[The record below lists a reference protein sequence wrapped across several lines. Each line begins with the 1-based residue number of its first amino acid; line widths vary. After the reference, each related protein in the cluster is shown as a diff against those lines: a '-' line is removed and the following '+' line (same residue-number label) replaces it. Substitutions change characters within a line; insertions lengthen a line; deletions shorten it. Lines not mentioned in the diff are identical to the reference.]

1 MNQDLEA
8 SYAHCRRI
16 ARRSGS
22 NFCFA
27 FLLLPGP
34 QRRAM
39 YALYAYLRRTDDLG
53 DSPQPVEV
61 RREAL
66 ARWRASL
73 HAAIEGRF
81 DDPVFPALVDTVRR
95 YHIPLEHLDAVIDG
109 VAMDLEEV
117 RFETFDDLAGY
128 CRRVASAVGLACLP
142 IWGARGEEAYEPATK
157 CGIAFQLTN
166 ILRDL
171 AEDARG
177 GRIYLPQEDL
187 RRFGYSAA
195 DLARGTVNDRFR
207 ALVAFEIE
215 RAEGFYREGA
225 ALTPWLEPAG
235 RRIFGAMFETYHGL
249 LKKIEHHAPDLLVR
263 RVRLGRW
270 RKLRIAARWLLWPPA
285 PGQSL

>member
-16 ARRSGS
+16 ARWSGS

-66 ARWRASL
+66 VRWRASL
-73 HAAIEGRF
+73 HAAMEDRC
-81 DDPVFPALVDTVRR
+81 DDPLLPALVDTVRR
-95 YHIPLEHLDAVIDG
+95 YRIPLAHLEAVIDG
-109 VAMDLEEV
+109 VAMDLDEV
-117 RFETFDDLAGY
+117 RFETFDDLAVY

-142 IWGARGEEAYEPATK
+142 VWGAHGEEAHGPATQ

-171 AEDARG
+171 AEDARR
-177 GRIYLPQEDL
+177 GRVYLPQEDL
-187 RRFGYSAA
+187 RRFGYAA
-195 DLARGTVNDRFR
+195 DDLARGVVNDQFR
-207 ALVAFEIE
+207 ALVAWEIE
-215 RAEGFYREGA
+215 RAEAFYREGA
-225 ALTPWLEPAG
+225 AVARWLEPAG
-235 RRIFGAMFETYHGL
+235 RRVFGAMFETYHGL
-249 LKKIEHHAPDLLVR
+249 LKKIEGHAPELLVR
-263 RVRLGRW
+263 RTRLGRR